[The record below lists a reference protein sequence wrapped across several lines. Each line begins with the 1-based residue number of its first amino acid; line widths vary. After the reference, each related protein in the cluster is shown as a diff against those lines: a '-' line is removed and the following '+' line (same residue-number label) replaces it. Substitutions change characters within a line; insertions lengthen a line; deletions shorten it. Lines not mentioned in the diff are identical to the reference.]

1 MQEHH
6 ITFCAFFWLTV
17 FFFFLSDFFGVV
29 IELLNGKNIFFV
41 IINTAV
47 LKWKAML
54 LELMIN
60 KYEKKR

>member
-1 MQEHH
+1 MP
-6 ITFCAFFWLTV
+6 FFGLQS

-29 IELLNGKNIFFV
+29 IELLNGKNIVFV